1 MAEDIAVFD
10 DDVALVDAE
19 AELDAVGGRD
29 ARVPIRHAGLD
40 LARAVQRVDGAGK
53 LGQEIVAGGLDD
65 AAVMGGDRRVDQ
77 LGTDRRKAFE
87 RTFLV
92 GLDQSRVPAT
102 SAARMT
108 ARRRMALILPAS
120 ARSDRRE

>member
-1 MAEDIAVFD
+1 MSPVWDADAVFD
-10 DDVALVDAE
+10 
-19 AELDAVGGRD
+19 AVGERD

-40 LARAVQRVDGAGK
+40 LARAAQRGDGAGK
-53 LGQEIVAGGLDD
+53 LGQETVAGSLDD

-77 LGTDRRKAFE
+77 LDADRRKPFE
-87 RTFLV
+87 RAFLV

-102 SAARMT
+102 SAARMA

-120 ARSDRRE
+120 ARSERRE